1 MGPRPD
7 QVREHPFGLP
17 GKLFRFLTRGSCM
30 VVCRAHEWLEV
41 PRREDEEDD
50 AKAAAAEEDA
60 AKDPEASA

>member
-1 MGPRPD
+1 
-7 QVREHPFGLP
+7 
-17 GKLFRFLTRGSCM
+17 M